1 MKDLRL
7 RGADSRYLGC
17 HSISWGP
24 SSPWKRFVESCG
36 CGGALG
42 LGQDYLISRKWL
54 VPSTS
59 MRLDPRSFLEWTNF
73 PLMPM
78 EGEFSSEDVRASATV
93 WDLLIQGLHLR
104 QRQDAEDVG
113 VRHPMDDAEW
123 RVQLG
128 TLGVEDFELSDL
140 GSIPLLE
147 HSRAPQWPFAPVVWS
162 FPYWQVYRLSALWRG
177 ARRSIDLWPSRESEA
192 AAEFKSESSPEAM
205 SWLSKRE
212 ERILERWA
220 DLEIVFDL
228 LSKFRTAC
236 GVVGENIWITDDERD
251 KQLNAAAKEIV
262 GAAGIAEGEV
272 RLLVRDQLLVLA
284 SEWALDQF
292 PFGSKDRLRPLMQQD
307 VALASRLVARIEG
320 SDPDFFDDFWGE
332 PKDRMRRLWL
342 PLGSALPMEEYRAL
356 RDFPGQAS
364 VYFGNVPSTVSQSL
378 LGDLPERFEVVRTKA
393 RVSWPTM
400 RFVVNFQR
408 LHGHFDG
415 SINADNLI
423 DARLETPLEHAQN
436 ISMQL
441 ESMLR
446 PQSSFEAKSFPKML
460 LELLEWSVE
469 SQAPAEVSAVRDEY
483 NKRTKV
489 LSQQK
494 YQTPVKLGV
503 FEPPTFAGLGPTSS
517 FQLASFLNA
526 YVFRNYLA
534 HRSELDSDLLLD
546 RDASLAVQGVLLV
559 FLEALR
565 RGPATATSDG

>member
-1 MKDLRL
+1 MKDLKL

-17 HSISWGP
+17 HAISWGP
-24 SSPWKRFVESCG
+24 PSPWKRFVESCG

-177 ARRSIDLWPSRESEA
+177 ARRSIDLWPGRESEA
-192 AAEFKSESSPEAM
+192 ADEFKLESSPEAM
-205 SWLSKRE
+205 SWLAEGE
-212 ERILERWA
+212 ERILKRWA
-220 DLEIVFDL
+220 DLEVVFDL
-228 LSKFRTAC
+228 LSRYRTAC
-236 GVVGENIWITDDERD
+236 AIVGENRWIAAEARD
-251 KQLNAAAKEIV
+251 GLLNAAAKEIV
-262 GAAGIAEGEV
+262 EEAGIAEGDV
-272 RLLVRDQLLVLA
+272 RLLVRDHLLVLA

-292 PFGSKDRLRPLMQQD
+292 PFASKDRLRPLMQQD
-307 VALASRLVARIEG
+307 LALASRLVARLEG
-320 SDPDFFDDFWGE
+320 SDPDFFDEFWGE
-332 PKDRMRRLWL
+332 PKDRMRRQWL

-356 RDFPGQAS
+356 RDFPDQAS
-364 VYFGNVPSTVSQSL
+364 VYFGNVPEPVSKSL
-378 LGDLPERFEVVRTKA
+378 LGDLRDRCEAVRAQA
-393 RVSWPTM
+393 RVSWPTL

-408 LHGHFDG
+408 LHAHYDG

-436 ISMQL
+436 ISLQL

-446 PQSSFEAKSFPKML
+446 PQSSVEAKSFRKML

-469 SQAPAEVSAVRDEY
+469 SQSPAEVSAVRLEY
-483 NKRTKV
+483 KKRTNE
-489 LSQQK
+489 LWQQ
-494 YQTPVKLGV
+494 QHQAPVKLGV
-503 FEPPTFAGLGPTSS
+503 FEPPTFAGLGLVSA
-517 FQLASFLNA
+517 FLLASFLNA

-534 HRSELDSDLLLD
+534 HRNELDSGLLLD
-546 RDASLAVQGVLLV
+546 RDSGLAVQGVLLV

-565 RGPATATSDG
+565 RGAAKPP